1 MLTYT
6 IMATAERLSI
16 EEEVANKNS
25 LTRTDQDFIVSLA
38 EKTCAGQK
46 LLKKVS
52 GFLVVFLFWLTMNKR
67 EEEDEEWGLVYI
79 GGKMELIRS
88 VEWNPH

>member
-1 MLTYT
+1 MV
-6 IMATAERLSI
+6 IAAKSSSG
-16 EEEVANKNS
+16 EEVARKNS
-25 LTRTDQDFIVSLA
+25 LTRTDQDFFVSWV

-52 GFLVVFLFWLTMNKR
+52 GFLVVSLFWLTMNKR

-79 GGKMELIRS
+79 GGKKELIGS
-88 VEWNPH
+88 VE

>member
-1 MLTYT
+1 MV
-6 IMATAERLSI
+6 IAAKSSI
-16 EEEVANKNS
+16 GEEVARKNS
-25 LTRTDQDFIVSLA
+25 LTRTDQDFFASWV

-46 LLKKVS
+46 LLEKVS
-52 GFLVVFLFWLTMNKR
+52 GFLVVFLFLLTMNKH

-79 GGKMELIRS
+79 GGNMELIRS